1 MISSFFKAI
10 GQIPDPDF
18 RSVMGRSLLYVIGIF
33 VLLMSFTWWLIV
45 SSRFF
50 GIGWLEWVVDFV
62 GGATAVVVAFLLFPG
77 AMMFVVSL
85 MLEKIA
91 RAVEKK
97 HYPYLPPPQPQ
108 AMSETVLI
116 GLRYT
121 SIVIALNLLFLPLF
135 FIPVINIFV
144 FIGLNGYLLGREY
157 FELVALRRLEPDAVR
172 KIWREHRSQLCIAG
186 MIITSLLTI
195 PVVNWFMPVVA
206 AAYMLHIFE
215 RIPYKDDVISST
227 NSSPAAIE

>member
-18 RSVMGRSLLYVIGIF
+18 RSVMGRSLLYAIGIF
-33 VLLMSFTWWLIV
+33 VLLLSFTWWLIV

-50 GIGWLEWVVDFV
+50 GIGWLEWIVDFV

-215 RIPYKDDVISST
+215 RIPYKDAVISST

>member
-50 GIGWLEWVVDFV
+50 GIGWLEWMVDFV

-157 FELVALRRLEPDAVR
+157 FELVALRRLQPDAVR

>member
-18 RSVMGRSLLYVIGIF
+18 RSVMGRSLLYAIGIF
-33 VLLMSFTWWLIV
+33 VLLLSFTWWLIV

-50 GIGWLEWVVDFV
+50 GIGWLEWIVDFV

-157 FELVALRRLEPDAVR
+157 FELIALRRLEPDGVR
-172 KIWREHRSQLCIAG
+172 EIWREHRSQLCIVG
-186 MIITSLLTI
+186 MIITSLLMI

-215 RIPYKDDVISST
+215 RFPYKDTVISGDS
-227 NSSPAAIE
+227 SSPTAIE

>member
-1 MISSFFKAI
+1 
-10 GQIPDPDF
+10 
-18 RSVMGRSLLYVIGIF
+18 
-33 VLLMSFTWWLIV
+33 
-45 SSRFF
+45 
-50 GIGWLEWVVDFV
+50 
-62 GGATAVVVAFLLFPG
+62 
-77 AMMFVVSL
+77 

-97 HYPYLPPPQPQ
+97 HYPHLPPPRPQ
-108 AMSETVLI
+108 SVSEAVLI

-121 SIVIALNLLFLPLF
+121 SIVVALNLLFLPLF

-157 FELVALRRLEPDAVR
+157 FELVALRRLEPHAVR
-172 KIWREHRSQLCIAG
+172 EIWRQHRTRLCVVG

-215 RIPYKDDVISST
+215 RIPYKDAITSNET
-227 NSSPAAIE
+227 SPPMAIE

>member
-135 FIPVINIFV
+135 FIPVINIFA

-157 FELVALRRLEPDAVR
+157 FELVALRRLQPDAVR

>member
-18 RSVMGRSLLYVIGIF
+18 RSVMGRSLLYAIGIF
-33 VLLMSFTWWLIV
+33 VLLLSFTWWLIV

-50 GIGWLEWVVDFV
+50 SIGWLEWIVDFV
-62 GGATAVVVAFLLFPG
+62 GGATAIVVAFLLFPG
-77 AMMFVVSL
+77 AIMFVVSL

-97 HYPYLPPPQPQ
+97 HYPFLPPPQPQ

-121 SIVIALNLLFLPLF
+121 SFVIALNLLFLPLF
-135 FIPVINIFV
+135 FIPVINVFV

-157 FELVALRRLEPDAVR
+157 FELIALRRLEPDGVR
-172 KIWREHRSQLCIAG
+172 EIWREHRSQLCIVG
-186 MIITSLLTI
+186 MIITSLLMI

>member
-18 RSVMGRSLLYVIGIF
+18 RSVMGRSLLYAIGIF
-33 VLLMSFTWWLIV
+33 VLLLSFTWWLIV

-108 AMSETVLI
+108 AISETVLI

-172 KIWREHRSQLCIAG
+172 KIWREHRSQLCVAGTIIA
-186 MIITSLLTI
+186 SLLTI

-215 RIPYKDDVISST
+215 RIPYKDAVISST

>member
-1 MISSFFKAI
+1 
-10 GQIPDPDF
+10 
-18 RSVMGRSLLYVIGIF
+18 
-33 VLLMSFTWWLIV
+33 
-45 SSRFF
+45 
-50 GIGWLEWVVDFV
+50 
-62 GGATAVVVAFLLFPG
+62 
-77 AMMFVVSL
+77 MFVVSL

-172 KIWREHRSQLCIAG
+172 KIWREHRSQLCIVG

-195 PVVNWFMPVVA
+195 PVVNCFMPVVA

-215 RIPYKDDVISST
+215 RIPYKDAVISST

>member
-157 FELVALRRLEPDAVR
+157 FELVALRRLQPDAVR

>member
-18 RSVMGRSLLYVIGIF
+18 RSVMGRSLLYAIGIF

-135 FIPVINIFV
+135 FIPVINIFA

-157 FELVALRRLEPDAVR
+157 FELVALRRLQPDAVR

-186 MIITSLLTI
+186 MIITSILTI

-215 RIPYKDDVISST
+215 RIPYKDAVISST

>member
-10 GQIPDPDF
+10 GQIPDPGF
-18 RSVMGRSLLYVIGIF
+18 RRVIGRSLLYAIGIF
-33 VLLMSFTWWLIV
+33 VLLLSFTWWLIV

-50 GIGWLEWVVDFV
+50 GIGWLEWIVDFV

-215 RIPYKDDVISST
+215 RIPYKDAVISST

>member
-18 RSVMGRSLLYVIGIF
+18 RSVIGRSLLYAIGIF
-33 VLLMSFTWWLIV
+33 VLLLTFTWWLIV
-45 SSRFF
+45 STRFF
-50 GIGWLEWVVDFV
+50 GIAWLEWIVDFV
-62 GGATAVVVAFLLFPG
+62 GGATAVIVAFLLFPG
-77 AMMFVVSL
+77 AMVFVVSL

-97 HYPYLPPPQPQ
+97 HYPDLPPPRPQ
-108 AMSETVLI
+108 TVSEAVLI
-116 GLRYT
+116 GLRYAT
-121 SIVIALNLLFLPLF
+121 IVVALNLLFLPLF

-144 FIGLNGYLLGREY
+144 FVGLNGYLLGREY
-157 FELVALRRLEPDAVR
+157 FELIALRRLEPVAVQEF
-172 KIWREHRSQLCIAG
+172 WRQHRTRLCISG

-215 RIPYKDDVISST
+215 RIPYKDAIIDSNT
-227 NSSPAAIE
+227 SSPTAIE